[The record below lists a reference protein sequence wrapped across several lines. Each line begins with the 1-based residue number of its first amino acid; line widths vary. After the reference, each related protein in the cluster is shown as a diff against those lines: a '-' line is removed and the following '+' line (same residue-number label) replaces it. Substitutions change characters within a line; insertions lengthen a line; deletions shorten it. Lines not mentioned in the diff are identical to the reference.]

1 MLIFKLWFLSS
12 KFTVQCSALQ
22 CEGLESTHSISS
34 LLAGPCQFLPAGAL
48 ERNHKARGGREDMF
62 PSVCC
67 SFHCHFPP
75 NSFSSQL
82 QHFIPIRSFFP
93 YFSLFYCTPQ
103 RQPGNILPQG
113 TELHLYSIE
122 LFFQAAKGTEAAG
135 QHPLFREFGSQFPG
149 ATSLSFLVLITS
161 TSSL

>member
-1 MLIFKLWFLSS
+1 
-12 KFTVQCSALQ
+12 
-22 CEGLESTHSISS
+22 
-34 LLAGPCQFLPAGAL
+34 
-48 ERNHKARGGREDMF
+48 MF

-67 SFHCHFPP
+67 SFQCHFPP

-82 QHFIPIRSFFP
+82 QQFIPIRSFFP

-122 LFFQAAKGTEAAG
+122 LFFQAAKGTEAAR
-135 QHPLFREFGSQFPG
+135 QHPLFRGFGVLVSWSHFSELSGSDNFNLFPFMSRRV
-149 ATSLSFLVLITS
+149 AACCHIFILLFHHSYLFVSFLMIFLKNHFPI
-161 TSSL
+161 LNCLC